1 MINQKKAI
9 LLAGVIVFFSG
20 SMISNDITISMN
32 VESVVMNPFTFEP
45 ILKSNLHPN
54 IPQED
59 DEQEEETDSS
69 ETSEPVVIDSGTLA

>member
-1 MINQKKAI
+1 MMNQKKAM
-9 LLAGVIVFFSG
+9 LLAGVIVSFSG
-20 SMISNDITISMN
+20 SMVTNDITISMN
-32 VESVVMNPFTFEP
+32 VENVAMNPFTFEP
-45 ILKSNLHPN
+45 ILKSTLRSN